1 MSCYR
6 QTCTQIVTG
15 RNLKYLRA
23 LQIVQNEEYM
33 RATDLKNIIRN
44 LYEGVMRDYA
54 KEIKEQLVAEENEK
68 MEEKEELIEE
78 EKEIQDGFSDI
89 LLY

>member
-44 LYEGVMRDYA
+44 LYEGVMRDYTM
-54 KEIKEQLVAEENEK
+54 EVKEQLIAEENEK

>member
-33 RATDLKNIIRN
+33 RATDLKKIIRN
-44 LYEGVMRDYA
+44 LYEGVMRDYRL
-54 KEIKEQLVAEENEK
+54 EIEEQLIAEENEK
-68 MEEKEELIEE
+68 LEINEELIEE
-78 EKEIQDGFSDI
+78 EKEIQDGSSDI
-89 LLY
+89 LLC

>member
-44 LYEGVMRDYA
+44 LYEGVMRDYT
-54 KEIKEQLVAEENEK
+54 KEVKEQLIAEENEK